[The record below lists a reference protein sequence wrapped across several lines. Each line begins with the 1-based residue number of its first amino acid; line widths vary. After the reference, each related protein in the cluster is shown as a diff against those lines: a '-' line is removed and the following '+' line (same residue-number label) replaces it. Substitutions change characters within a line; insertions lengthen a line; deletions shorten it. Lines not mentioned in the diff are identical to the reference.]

1 MLVQMREDASLS
13 SSKLRARMLNPTRS
27 YFIYFDGCQRGINP
41 HATIWS
47 AVFKHLD
54 KGLTFMPIPCYGRA
68 FSFLFFF
75 LYFDGYT
82 NVVCMNEWMS
92 CFADRQKHMEA
103 MDNDLII

>member
-1 MLVQMREDASLS
+1 MLQYGPQCLS
-13 SSKLRARMLNPTRS
+13 TWTKGSHS
-27 YFIYFDGCQRGINP
+27 CQYHVTG
-41 HATIWS
+41 
-47 AVFKHLD
+47 VL
-54 KGLTFMPIPCYGRA
+54 
-68 FSFLFFF
+68 FLFFF